1 MKENKNFIG
10 EVSGSEIKSIAG
22 SKGTKILGAA
32 THANIQGSGF
42 VAKSALVIDSMKIDG
57 ESATLTDYWPE
68 GYTWS
73 DGELFTFDGTLTDIV
88 ISAGTCTLIKS

>member
-1 MKENKNFIG
+1 MKENNNFIG
-10 EVSGSEIKSIAG
+10 NVTSSELTSVAG
-22 SKGTKILGAA
+22 GKGTKILGAA

-42 VAKSALVIDSMKIDG
+42 VAKSTLVITSMKIDG
-57 ESATLTDYWPE
+57 EAATLTDYWPS

-73 DGELFTFDGTLTDIV
+73 DGELFTFDGTLTEIV